1 MDLISQHDDEESSN
15 ENLILHLTTEFKKPF
30 TGWDFS
36 YLKGRMEENSG
47 SLGWNYENTVRS
59 LLPHHKGLLDMGT
72 GSGEFLASLSPL
84 PPDTCATEGW
94 APNIDIA
101 RKRLKPLGV
110 TVTAITDYDVRL
122 PINDARFDLIIN
134 RHEPYIIYEVHRLL
148 KQNGIFVTQ
157 QVGERDNIEINKLL
171 GAPEHLGYREW
182 HLEQA
187 CSEMVKA
194 GFTILEKQEAFIE
207 TKFYDVGA
215 IVYYLRAIPWQI
227 EDFSVEKYS
236 EQLIN
241 LHHKIQNEGYL
252 SVEIKNRKINPV
264 KLMRSVNDQ
273 KINDIQ

>member
-1 MDLISQHDDEESSN
+1 MDLISQHDDEEGSN

-110 TVTAITDYDVRL
+110 TVT
-122 PINDARFDLIIN
+122 
-134 RHEPYIIYEVHRLL
+134 VHRLL

-252 SVEIKNRKINPV
+252 SVESHRFFIIARKI
-264 KLMRSVNDQ
+264 
-273 KINDIQ
+273 